1 MPYIYSLGYFSHQTG
16 APFMRGLFMD
26 FSGDPK
32 VASIG
37 DEYMF
42 GAGVADRSGHRAG
55 RDQPECLAASRDR
68 LV

>member
-42 GAGVADRSGHRAG
+42 GAALLIAPVTEQGVTNRN
-55 RDQPECLAASRDR
+55 
-68 LV
+68 V